1 MNNNKMEQISKLILT
16 RKTDLD
22 QPVPFIKEDEKAIF
36 KKNREDILFLDEN
49 RNTPLKMVLMGEVK
63 AGKSTLLNAFVG
75 QYIAPVGVTETTAV
89 IMEIL
94 YAPEESGYIHYTDG
108 TVENYTINELYQ
120 ILEKNK
126 DDVSFTSRIE
136 KSRVTYPLNSLKNIH
151 IVDTPGVETIT
162 QENHNTTINFIQQ
175 SDVVLWVLSTHHLG
189 QSDIDQQILEV
200 MNYGKPIILLVN
212 RIDQIDQDDIPD
224 VMEFIDDNYGHYIEK
239 SFPVSGK
246 LAFDAKLSKDNKL
259 LEQSGLPEILAYLN
273 DNINHRADDVKE
285 DSLISSYEQILYKEL
300 HNSKAIMETILFI
313 EHAISERKKDIDY
326 FKNKAKSSL
335 QKNSQLWVKNNL
347 LREEEDYVYAEVNK
361 SSKSL
366 LKDNS
371 AQVQKIIKEYT
382 SEQYVN
388 SIVQAKCNELSHY
401 VEEELERALET
412 IGSKFIEEETEYKEK
427 YEFQVNLA
435 RSFDSHYQI
444 DSRSEELVEGA
455 KKGAVVGG
463 AYGVAAATYAAVL
476 GPYAAGIGIASA
488 VGAVLPPVLL
498 IGAVTGAAFKYVNK
512 GKKTT
517 DLKNL
522 VKLQFDYVRD
532 TVAAELEEYIEA
544 LNIQINSIMDDT
556 YKNLGEM
563 IIGDVDIE
571 EFTKFKSSL
580 SLYINEL
587 EQIKDSSIK
596 LIEKT

>member
-1 MNNNKMEQISKLILT
+1 M
-16 RKTDLD
+16 R
-22 QPVPFIKEDEKAIF
+22 
-36 KKNREDILFLDEN
+36 
-49 RNTPLKMVLMGEVK
+49 
-63 AGKSTLLNAFVG
+63 
-75 QYIAPVGVTETTAV
+75 
-89 IMEIL
+89 
-94 YAPEESGYIHYTDG
+94 
-108 TVENYTINELYQ
+108 
-120 ILEKNK
+120 
-126 DDVSFTSRIE
+126 
-136 KSRVTYPLNSLKNIH
+136 
-151 IVDTPGVETIT
+151 
-162 QENHNTTINFIQQ
+162 
-175 SDVVLWVLSTHHLG
+175 
-189 QSDIDQQILEV
+189 
-200 MNYGKPIILLVN
+200 
-212 RIDQIDQDDIPD
+212 
-224 VMEFIDDNYGHYIEK
+224 
-239 SFPVSGK
+239 
-246 LAFDAKLSKDNKL
+246 
-259 LEQSGLPEILAYLN
+259 
-273 DNINHRADDVKE
+273 
-285 DSLISSYEQILYKEL
+285 
-300 HNSKAIMETILFI
+300 
-313 EHAISERKKDIDY
+313 
-326 FKNKAKSSL
+326 
-335 QKNSQLWVKNNL
+335 
-347 LREEEDYVYAEVNK
+347 
-361 SSKSL
+361 
-366 LKDNS
+366 
-371 AQVQKIIKEYT
+371 IIKEYT